1 MNARISCLIR
11 STKVILPKV
20 YFLSN
25 WTYGKLGR
33 GGGDIIFDTI
43 YYRMLLS
50 VNMMCIMII

>member
-1 MNARISCLIR
+1 MSARISSLFR

-33 GGGDIIFDTI
+33 GEGETSFLILYITECYFQ
-43 YYRMLLS
+43 
-50 VNMMCIMII
+50 